1 MSGWVLLAA
10 LAGAFLWL
18 WGFDEVVKLVC
29 FLWGVVDGFRFED
42 PPERSGA
49 ELYAFAEVVSAVF
62 LLVVI
67 GGLAA
72 LALWGAGI
80 SASLRATWTSLG

>member
-1 MSGWVLLAA
+1 MVSSWVSIVCMSGWVLLAA

-18 WGFDEVVKLVC
+18 WGE
-29 FLWGVVDGFRFED
+29 